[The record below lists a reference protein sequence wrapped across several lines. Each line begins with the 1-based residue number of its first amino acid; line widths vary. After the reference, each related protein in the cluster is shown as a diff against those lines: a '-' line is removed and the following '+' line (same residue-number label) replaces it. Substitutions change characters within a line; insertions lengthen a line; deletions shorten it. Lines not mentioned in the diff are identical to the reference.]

1 MSKMNNIVTIT
12 VDRTSDEPVYEQ
24 IARKI
29 RLSIVAGELPAGAT
43 LPSVRVLASDLG
55 VNLNTVA
62 RAYRILEQ
70 EGFVRIEDRS
80 GVIVVPPTTRT
91 DVEEKQRLCE
101 SLRLLLARMRQAGV
115 TREELRQVVESELA
129 ALYEDR
135 REAHER
141 RTPWKLRG
149 HSSWWNWF

>member
-1 MSKMNNIVTIT
+1 MLYTYRYTMSKMNNIVTIT

-29 RLSIVAGELPAGAT
+29 RLSIVAGEPPAGAS

-80 GVIVVPPTTRT
+80 GVIVVPPATRT
-91 DVEEKQRLCE
+91 EAEEKQRLGE

-115 TREELRQVVESELA
+115 TREELRQVIESELA

-135 REAHER
+135 REAH
-141 RTPWKLRG
+141 
-149 HSSWWNWF
+149 

>member
-29 RLSIVAGELPAGAT
+29 RLSIVAGEPPAGAS

-115 TREELRQVVESELA
+115 TREELRQVIESELA

-135 REAHER
+135 REAH
-141 RTPWKLRG
+141 
-149 HSSWWNWF
+149 

>member
-1 MSKMNNIVTIT
+1 MSKTNSIATIT

-29 RLSIVAGELPAGAT
+29 RLNIVAGELRAGAP

-80 GVIVVPPTTRT
+80 GVIVVPPATRT
-91 DVEEKQRLCE
+91 DVEERQRLCD

-115 TREELRQVVESELA
+115 TRAELWQVVDRELA

-135 REAHER
+135 GAAH
-141 RTPWKLRG
+141 
-149 HSSWWNWF
+149 